1 MRDHLNLR
9 ALKNASVCGEEMTY
23 SLIAKDADGSV
34 GLIVASKFFA
44 CGAVVPYV
52 SSIVAVASQAFCNP
66 VWGTEGRT
74 RLMTGESAK
83 NVLGDLAVRDEGR
96 AIRQA
101 HMMDAQGNFAAH
113 TGEDCV
119 DWAGHI
125 LGDGHSVAGNMLTG
139 PRVIEATSEAYLANA
154 PLPFAE
160 RLITAMLAGEEAG
173 GDKRGRQSAGLVIH
187 RGENH
192 PWLDLRAD
200 DHADPLAE
208 LMRLWD
214 VAQERYVHF
223 AKGMPSADRFS
234 GDSAR
239 DSIDADIATAEERRI
254 AEGRPSR
261 SNAVEIKQ

>member
-1 MRDHLNLR
+1 
-9 ALKNASVCGEEMTY
+9 MTY
-23 SLIAKDADGSV
+23 SLIAKDADGSI

-52 SSIVAVASQAFCNP
+52 SGNVAVASQAFCNP
-66 VWGTEGRT
+66 IWGTEGRT

-83 NVLGDLAVRDEGR
+83 QVLEELVAHDEGC

-101 HMMDAQGNFAAH
+101 HMMDTQGNFAAH
-113 TGEDCV
+113 TGEQCV

-125 LGDGHSVAGNMLTG
+125 LGDGHSVAGNMLAG

-154 PLPFAE
+154 TLPFAE
-160 RLITAMLAGEEAG
+160 RLLVAMVAGEQAG
-173 GDKRGRQSAGLVIH
+173 GDARGRQAAGLIIH
-187 RGENH
+187 RGEEH

-208 LMRLWD
+208 LARLWD

-223 AKGMPSADRFS
+223 AKGMATADRFS
-234 GDSAR
+234 GDSTR
-239 DSIDADIATAEERRI
+239 DRITADIEAAEERRK

-261 SNAVEIKQ
+261 SHAVEFD